1 MMMLPALA
9 RYAEGEGYDYSREP
23 PADTPAGH
31 FTQMVATPAPPAVP
45 PPAPAAQVWSGSSA
59 MGVGLAASAERAGK
73 WVVVVKYDPP
83 GNWLG
88 RYAANVPPPARA

>member
-1 MMMLPALA
+1 
-9 RYAEGEGYDYSREP
+9 
-23 PADTPAGH
+23 
-31 FTQMVATPAPPAVP
+31 
-45 PPAPAAQVWSGSSA
+45 